1 MKKITLML
9 ILLMLFTVITSSEVV
24 NKIVA
29 RVDDEII
36 TQYELD
42 ENVSFYL
49 TQVSPQGL
57 NIDEIKKE
65 ILDSMIEDILI
76 MKEAEAL
83 ELTDNI
89 DESLLGMNVDMAIDN
104 IRAQYNSEEE
114 FLRALK
120 MAGLTLGKLR
130 ENYSKKIKESE
141 LSKII
146 IEKQVKSK
154 VNIEK
159 DEMEKYYE
167 ENKERYQK
175 AKGKVKLSQIM
186 ITGSKTG
193 AFGIA
198 ESIRKRIE
206 GGADFHEIA
215 KSESDD
221 SFTKQDGGKLGILN
235 TDDLN
240 KKITSEIVKL
250 NPGQITS
257 VIDIGGNYYIFLL
270 EKKDKPEEMSFEE
283 AFDYVKADLYRIKI
297 QEAYK
302 EYIDELKKKSYIK
315 ITL

>member
-9 ILLMLFTVITSSEVV
+9 MLLMVFAVVTSSEVV

-29 RVDDEII
+29 RVEDEII
-36 TQYELD
+36 TQYDLD
-42 ENVSFYL
+42 DNVNFYL
-49 TQVSPQGL
+49 TQVNPQGL
-57 NIDEIKKE
+57 NVDEVRKE

-76 MKEAEAL
+76 MKEAEVL

-89 DESLLGMNVDMAIDN
+89 DEGLLGMNVDMAIDN

-130 ENYSKKIKESE
+130 ENYTRKIKESE

-159 DEMEKYYE
+159 EEMEKYYN
-167 ENKERYQK
+167 ENKGNYLK
-175 AKGKVKLSQIM
+175 AKGKVELSQIM
-186 ITGSKTG
+186 IVGTKTG

-198 ESIRKRIE
+198 ESIKKRIE
-206 GGADFHEIA
+206 AGGNFHEIA

-221 SFTKQDGGKLGILN
+221 SFTKQDGGKLGLLN

-250 NPGQITS
+250 EPGQITN
-257 VIDIGGNYYIFLL
+257 VIDIGGNFYIFLL
-270 EKKDKPEEMSFEE
+270 EKKDQPEEMSFEE
-283 AFDYVKADLYRIKI
+283 AFEYVKSDLYRIKI
-297 QEAYK
+297 QEAYI
-302 EYIDELKKKSYIK
+302 EYIDELKKKSFIK

>member
-1 MKKITLML
+1 MKKVTL
-9 ILLMLFTVITSSEVV
+9 ILTLLMFFVLITSSEVV
-24 NKIVA
+24 NKIIA

-36 TQYELD
+36 TQFDLD

-49 TQVSPQGL
+49 NQVNPQGL
-57 NIDEIKKE
+57 NIDELRKE

-76 MKEAEAL
+76 MNEAEAL

-89 DESLLGMNVDMAIDN
+89 DEGLLGMNVDMAIDN
-104 IRAQYNSEEE
+104 IKAQYNSEEE

-130 ENYSKKIKESE
+130 ENYTKKIKESE

-159 DEMEKYYE
+159 DEMEKYYN
-167 ENKERYQK
+167 ENKGKYLK
-175 AKGKVKLSQIM
+175 AKGKVELSQIM

-198 ESIRKRIE
+198 ESIKKKIE
-206 GGADFHEIA
+206 AGVDFHEIA
-215 KSESDD
+215 KTDSDD
-221 SFTKQDGGKLGILN
+221 SFTKKDGGKLGILN

-250 NPGQITS
+250 NPGQITN

-270 EKKDKPEEMSFEE
+270 EKKDQPEEMSFEE
-283 AFDYVKADLYRIKI
+283 SFENVKSDLYRIKI

-302 EYIDELKKKSYIK
+302 EYMEEIKKKSYIK